1 MRLLRH
7 LFKRVVKRGTLRVYD
22 ADGLL
27 HEFVGTPAEPVVTM
41 RLHDK
46 KLYYSLF
53 LNGKMTLG
61 EAYTDGTL
69 TFEEDSTVH
78 DFLSLVV
85 QNQASVGAHPMLKA
99 VNRINRFLKPLRQ
112 MNPVGKAQQN
122 VAHHYDLSARLYE
135 LFLDEDRQYS
145 CAYFCTP
152 EDTLEVAQEKRKSL
166 LAAKLALR
174 PGQKVLDIGCG
185 WGGLSL
191 FIAQQADVEVLG
203 VTLSREQHAIATE
216 QAQAMGLA
224 DRVRF
229 ELIDYRHVDQKF
241 DRIVSVGMF
250 EHVGVSHYDE
260 FFAKMGAL
268 LAEDGVAVLHSI
280 GRSCPPGSPSP
291 WIHKYIFPG
300 AYSPALSEVFPH
312 VENNGLWVTDLEIL
326 RIHYADTLMEWHRRF
341 LENRDEIARL
351 YDERFCRMWEF
362 YLLSVETSFRHGA
375 GMVFQMQLAHRSDT
389 LPLTRRYIL
398 DAVGERGA
406 RAMEPEPGNP

>member
-1 MRLLRH
+1 MRLLKH
-7 LFKRVVKRGTLRVYD
+7 LFKRVVKRGTLRVFD
-22 ADGLL
+22 ADGCV

-46 KLYYSLF
+46 KLYHSLF

-112 MNPVGKAQQN
+112 MNPVGKAQKN

-135 LFLDEDRQYS
+135 LFLDADRQYS

-152 EDTLEVAQEKRKSL
+152 EDTLEVAQKNKQSL

-229 ELIDYRHVDQKF
+229 ELIDYRDVDQKF

-389 LPLTRRYIL
+389 LPLTRRYML
-398 DAVGERGA
+398 DAVGERGRPRHGTHA
-406 RAMEPEPGNP
+406 

>member
-1 MRLLRH
+1 MRLLKH
-7 LFKRVVKRGTLRVYD
+7 LFKRAVRQGTLRVYD
-22 ADGLL
+22 ADGRL
-27 HEFVGTPAEPVVTM
+27 HEFIGQPAEPVVTM
-41 RLHDK
+41 RLHDR
-46 KLYYSLF
+46 KLYRSLF

-69 TFEEDSTVH
+69 TFEDGSTVH
-78 DFLSLVV
+78 DFLNLFVR
-85 QNQASVGAHPMLKA
+85 NQASVAAHPMLKT
-99 VNRINRFLKPLRQ
+99 VNRINRFLKPLQQ
-112 MNPVGKAQQN
+112 MNPVVKAQKN

-145 CAYFCTP
+145 CAYYCTP
-152 EDTLEVAQEKRKSL
+152 EDTLEVAQQNKHRL
-166 LAAKLALR
+166 LAAKLDLQ

-185 WGGLSL
+185 WGGLAL

-203 VTLSREQHAIATE
+203 VTLSREQHAIAKE
-216 QAQAMGLA
+216 RAQAMGLA

-229 ELIDYRHVDQKF
+229 ELMDYRHVEQKF

-260 FFAKMGAL
+260 YFAKIKTL
-268 LAEDGVAVLHSI
+268 LVDGGVAVVHSI
-280 GRSCPPGSPSP
+280 GRSSPPGSLSP

-312 VENNGLWVTDLEIL
+312 VENNGLWVSDLEIL
-326 RIHYADTLMEWHRRF
+326 RIHYATTLMEWYRRF
-341 LENRDEIARL
+341 NENRAEIAAL

-362 YLLSVETSFRHGA
+362 YLLSVETSFRYGA
-375 GMVFQMQLAHRSDT
+375 GMVFQMQLTNGSST

-398 DAVGERGA
+398 DSVG
-406 RAMEPEPGNP
+406 

>member
-1 MRLLRH
+1 MWLLKH
-7 LFKRVVKRGTLRVYD
+7 LFKRAVNQGTLRVYD
-22 ADGLL
+22 IDGVLHKFSGKPAD
-27 HEFVGTPAEPVVTM
+27 PVVTM
-41 RLHDK
+41 RLHER
-46 KLYYSLF
+46 KLYTSLF

-69 TFEEDSTVH
+69 TFEQGSTVH
-78 DFLSLVV
+78 DFLNLLV
-85 QNQASVGAHPMLKA
+85 QNQASVATHPMLKA
-99 VNRINRFLKPLRQ
+99 VNRLNRLLKPVQQL
-112 MNPVGKAQQN
+112 NPVGKAQQN

-135 LFLDEDRQYS
+135 LFLDADRQYS

-152 EDTLEVAQEKRKSL
+152 EDSLEVAQENKKRL
-166 LAAKLALR
+166 LVAKLDLQ

-191 FIAQQADVEVLG
+191 FIAQQADVEVMG
-203 VTLSREQHAIATE
+203 VTLSREQHAIANQRAKE
-216 QAQAMGLA
+216 MGLA

-229 ELIDYRHVDQKF
+229 ELMDYRHVEHKF

-260 FFAKMGAL
+260 FFAKVNAL
-268 LAEDGVAVLHSI
+268 LTGDGVAVLHSI
-280 GRSCPPGSPSP
+280 GRSCPPGSLSP

-312 VENNGLWVTDLEIL
+312 VENNQLWVTDLEIL
-326 RIHYADTLMEWHRRF
+326 RIHYATTLMEWHRRF
-341 LENRDEIARL
+341 VDHRDEIAAL

-375 GMVFQMQLAHRSDT
+375 GMVFQMQLAKQAAT
-389 LPLTRRYIL
+389 LPLTRSYLL
-398 DAVGERGA
+398 D
-406 RAMEPEPGNP
+406 PQ